1 VRRLGISLRKSDA
14 DGLWWQFELEGPLN
28 TAFIGASDASWQA
41 LASELLDAANSN
53 GIGDARQVYLA
64 LLAESFESTGT
75 QTDRPPQSR
84 QCEIYEIRFPESEPI
99 RLQFIAEPRVARR
112 SPLGALL
119 NIELPITIRFGWKKM
134 LLQDV
139 VQVNA
144 GATIEFDRRV
154 NDPVEILV
162 NGRAVARGEAVVVR
176 GNYGIRIIEIADRND
191 WLETSAIVERG
202 SGSRKA
208 E

>member
-1 VRRLGISLRKSDA
+1 
-14 DGLWWQFELEGPLN
+14 
-28 TAFIGASDASWQA
+28 
-41 LASELLDAANSN
+41 
-53 GIGDARQVYLA
+53 
-64 LLAESFESTGT
+64 
-75 QTDRPPQSR
+75 
-84 QCEIYEIRFPESEPI
+84 
-99 RLQFIAEPRVARR
+99 
-112 SPLGALL
+112 L
-119 NIELPITIRFGWKKM
+119 NIELPITIRFGLKKM